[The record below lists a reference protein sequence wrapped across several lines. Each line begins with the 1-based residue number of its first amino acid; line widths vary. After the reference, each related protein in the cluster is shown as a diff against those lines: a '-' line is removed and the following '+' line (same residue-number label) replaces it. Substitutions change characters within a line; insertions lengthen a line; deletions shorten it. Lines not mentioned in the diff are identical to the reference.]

1 VAGWEQDGESALNLA
16 TPRFALARAL
26 REAGADAS
34 RARALALAVRDA
46 VAPTAEPRLVRLE
59 ELNAFLVPCRP
70 RDARIHSGAR

>member
-26 REAGADAS
+26 REEGADAS
-34 RARALALAVRDA
+34 RALAVRDA

-59 ELNAFLVPCRP
+59 ELNAFLVPCHP
-70 RDARIHSGAR
+70 RGARIHSGAR

>member
-26 REAGADAS
+26 REEGADAS
-34 RARALALAVRDA
+34 RALALAVRDA

-59 ELNAFLVPCRP
+59 ELNAFLVPCHP
-70 RDARIHSGAR
+70 RGARIHSGAR